1 MVITPAG
8 AGAVLVEVDD
18 AVAALSL
25 ATWLRGRVRAD
36 EVVPGACTVLVDGLA
51 ADDDA
56 AAAVAAWPGVQAAEP
71 GPEVTVPVRY
81 DGPDLAAVAEH
92 WACAPEDVVARH
104 CATPFVSAFCGF
116 APGFA
121 YLVGLPRELAVPRLA
136 SPRARLEPGS
146 VALADTWCGIY
157 PTASPGGWRVIG
169 HTDVVLWDAESDPP
183 ALLAPGVRVR
193 FEVAR

>member
-1 MVITPAG
+1 VVITRVG
-8 AGAVLVEVDD
+8 AAAVLVEVDD

-25 ATWLRGRVRAD
+25 ATWLRGRVRAE
-36 EVVPGACTVLVDGLA
+36 EVVPAARTVLVDGLA
-51 ADDDA
+51 EDDGVA
-56 AAAVAAWPGVQAAEP
+56 SAVAAWPGVQATQP

-81 DGPDLAAVAEH
+81 DGPDLAAVADH
-92 WACAPEDVVARH
+92 WACSPGDVVARH
-104 CATPFVSAFCGF
+104 CATSFVSAFCGF
-116 APGFA
+116 SPGFA

-169 HTDVVLWDAESDPP
+169 HTDVVLWDAGTDPP

-193 FEVAR
+193 FEVAP

>member
-1 MVITPAG
+1 VVITRVG
-8 AGAVLVEVDD
+8 AAAVLVEVDD

-25 ATWLRGRVRAD
+25 ASWLRGRVRAE
-36 EVVPGACTVLVDGLA
+36 EVVPAACTVLVDGLA
-51 ADDDA
+51 DADAVAD
-56 AAAVAAWPGVQAAEP
+56 AVAAWPGVEATEP

-92 WACAPEDVVARH
+92 WACTPEDVVARH
-104 CATPFVSAFCGF
+104 RATSYVSAFCGF
-116 APGFA
+116 SPGFA
-121 YLVGLPRELAVPRLA
+121 YLVGLPRQLAVPRLA

-169 HTDVVLWDAESDPP
+169 HTDVVLWDVEADPP

-193 FEVAR
+193 FEVAP